1 MANDAARFDQAV
13 ARFDRANADDPNDAR
28 VDGVDIPKELAYAR
42 RMSERLARLAPEASE
57 PLRLAARS
65 QHIRRWTIPRT
76 EFPEGRDGYRA
87 WRTQLAAFHAE
98 TAGAILRDVGYESA
112 VVVRVQSLLR
122 KERLKAD
129 PDAQTLEDVACL
141 VFLEHEAARFASQQE
156 EAKLVDILR
165 KTWRKM
171 SERGRAAALESKLPP
186 EVRVLVERAVG
197 RG

>member
-13 ARFDRANADDPNDAR
+13 ARFDRANADDPNDER
-28 VDGVDIPKELAYAR
+28 VDGVDTPKELAYAR
-42 RMSERLARLAPEASE
+42 RMSERLARLAPDASE

-87 WRTQLAAFHAE
+87 WRTRLAAFHAE
-98 TAGAILRDVGYESA
+98 TAGVILRDVGYESA

-141 VFLEHEAARFASQQE
+141 VFLEHEAARFASRQE
-156 EAKLVDILR
+156 EAKLVEILR

-171 SERGRAAALESKLPP
+171 SERGRAAALESKLPA
-186 EVRVLVERAVG
+186 EVRALVERAVG
-197 RG
+197 SH